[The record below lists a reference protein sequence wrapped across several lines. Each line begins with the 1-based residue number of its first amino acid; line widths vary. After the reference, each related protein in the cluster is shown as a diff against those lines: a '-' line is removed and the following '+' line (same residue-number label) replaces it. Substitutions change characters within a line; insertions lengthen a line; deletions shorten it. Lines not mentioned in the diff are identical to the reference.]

1 LAQNGIYKK
10 LNFLVFTHY
19 YEILMS
25 NIDNIRKTISS
36 IHTSNAISGNR
47 FVIAITGG
55 GFAPAYWLMSQ
66 VNASSSILE
75 INCPYDREATLK
87 YVQVPLTDFAS
98 DDAATKM
105 ATESFRRCNEYI
117 GSDTSKKPFG
127 IGVASA
133 LASASWKRGK
143 HRCHVVIMSDSG
155 STHMMLDLNKGTEEK
170 PYRTRTEEDDMC
182 GHLIINAIAHFC
194 GVNDESFMSFH
205 DNNDK
210 YMEWYDT
217 DPIYRLVNSSD
228 VNSLLCIPNS
238 NTTFTIDI
246 NPVLSSKSVILPGSF
261 NPLHSGHITTLEAGV
276 ASLSE
281 SQGYFELCV
290 TNVDKPSIP
299 INEIFSRLEQFRG
312 SKFPVLLTKAPLFLD
327 KTKLFPGASYAIGI
341 DLAIRL
347 LDPKYTENNKDFMI
361 NAILNMTKQGTL
373 FFVSPRTYGI
383 AGIPSTF
390 PIKLSAE
397 ELLTLGKIIDYV
409 PDEVKPYFKEL
420 NNIATKDMS
429 SSQLRAKH

>member
-1 LAQNGIYKK
+1 M
-10 LNFLVFTHY
+10 T
-19 YEILMS
+19 
-25 NIDNIRKTISS
+25 NIDNIRKTISN

-55 GFAPAYWLMSQ
+55 GFAPVYWLMSQ

-105 ATESFRRCNEYI
+105 ATESFRRCKEYI

-133 LASASWKRGK
+133 LASASWKRGD
-143 HRCHVVIMSDSG
+143 HRCHVVIISDSG
-155 STHMMLDLNKGTEEK
+155 STHRMINLYKGEENKR
-170 PYRTRTEEDDMC
+170 YRTRTEEDDMC
-182 GHLIINAIAHFC
+182 GYLLINAIARVC
-194 GVNDESFMSFH
+194 DVDEEPFMSFYY
-205 DNNDK
+205 DK
-210 YMEWYDT
+210 YMEWTDT
-217 DPIYRLVNSSD
+217 DPIYRLVNSND
-228 VNSLLCIPNS
+228 VTSVLCTPNRDY
-238 NTTFTIDI
+238 TFTLDI
-246 NPVLSSKSVILPGSF
+246 NPVVPKNSVILPGSF
-261 NPLHSGHITTLEAGV
+261 NPLHLGHISTLQAGV

-281 SQGYFELCV
+281 SQGYFEICV
-290 TNVDKPSIP
+290 TNADKPSIP
-299 INEIFSRLEQFRG
+299 INEIILRVNQFKG

-327 KTKLFPGASYAIGI
+327 KTKLFSGASYAIGI

-347 LDPKYTENNKDFMI
+347 LDPKYTGNDKEIMI

-390 PIKLSAE
+390 PIKLSAD
-397 ELLTLGKIIDYV
+397 ELLTLGKIMDYV

-420 NNIATKDMS
+420 NNITTKDLS